1 VFRSFRTRLAV
12 TIVVLVGVTVVLV
25 GILSYALVERS
36 LRNQLATDAVE
47 QAEFNIGVLASSD
60 VLEPGTGRFEF
71 EQSGLADRF
80 ALRGSDGVY
89 VEFDGGVDSFASD
102 LTLIGIGDR
111 LPGDLRGL
119 VASGRLGYAYTEVAD
134 EPFLIVGGQR
144 PGGPDFY
151 FFTAAADVED
161 ALSQLQQ
168 FLIVAGLVVVALAV
182 LAAGIISRRVLRPV
196 RTASTAAGIMAG
208 GDLSVRLPA
217 DSDDEF
223 GQWAESFNLMAAS
236 LEDKVAEL
244 QAAHDR
250 ERRFVADVSHEL
262 RTPLTALVAEAD
274 MAAQFLSTMP
284 DDAARVGTML
294 RRDIDRLRH
303 LVEDLLE
310 ISRLDAPTESARL
323 DAFDLAPF
331 LAAVIADR
339 VSHADLTCGEVRI
352 RSDRRALERIVG
364 NLLDNAEKHAPD
376 ADVTVTATVDGDRLT
391 VVVAD
396 NGPGVP
402 PEDLEHIFERFA
414 TMDSARGGGSGLG
427 LAIARQHARRMGG
440 ELSATT
446 RRSAGAAFE
455 LEIPVTV
462 LLHGSDGREIPTSD
476 PEDDSTSTARSSP

>member
-12 TIVVLVGVTVVLV
+12 TIVLLVGVTVVLV

-36 LRNQLATDAVE
+36 LRNQLAIDAVE

-60 VLEPGTGRFEF
+60 VLAPGAGRFEF

-102 LTLIGIGDR
+102 LTLNDIGDR

-161 ALSQLQQ
+161 ALSRLQQ
-168 FLIVAGLVVVALAV
+168 FLIIAGVVVVALAA
-182 LAAGIISRRVLRPV
+182 LAAGLISRRLLRPV
-196 RTASTAAGIMAG
+196 RTASTAAGVMAG

-274 MAAQFLSTMP
+274 MAAQFLSAMP
-284 DDAARVGTML
+284 DDAARVGAML

-310 ISRLDAPTESARL
+310 ISRLDAPTEPAGL
-323 DAFDLAPF
+323 DTFDLAPF
-331 LAAVIADR
+331 LAAVIDDR
-339 VSHADLTCGEVRI
+339 LPHAQLTGGEARI
-352 RSDRRALERIVG
+352 RGDRRGLERIVG
-364 NLLDNAEKHAPD
+364 NLLDNADTHAPN
-376 ADVTVTATVDGDRLT
+376 AAVTVRAAVSDDRLT
-391 VVVAD
+391 IVVAD
-396 NGPGVP
+396 DGPGVP
-402 PEDLEHIFERFA
+402 PENLERIFERFT

-427 LAIARQHARRMGG
+427 LAIAREHARRMGG
-440 ELSATT
+440 DLAAQANEPVGL
-446 RRSAGAAFE
+446 AFE
-455 LEIPVTV
+455 LQIPVTV
-462 LLHGSDGREIPTSD
+462 LLHGRDGREIHASD
-476 PEDDSTSTARSSP
+476 PEGDTPPATGRST